1 MLSKKKI
8 ELGKGGKVLLKIKV
22 KPGAPKTE
30 FSSIL
35 VDGTR
40 KLSVAAPPPEDGK
53 ANKALLKFLAKTFDV
68 SVNNV
73 KIISGNKNKI
83 KLVKI
88 SNN

>member
-35 VDGTR
+35 ADGTM
-40 KLSVAAPPPEDGK
+40 KLSVAAPPEDGK

>member
-40 KLSVAAPPPEDGK
+40 KLSVAAPPEDGK